1 VAHAVPEAF
10 HSASRLSL
18 GLTAYGYSWWL
29 REDGAMM
36 AMGHSGQRIFI
47 DTRAQLAVVQL
58 AAYPEPKY
66 LSANEPDR
74 DAGLNAFIM
83 ALRDAISASPA
94 AG

>member
-1 VAHAVPEAF
+1 MPEAF

-47 DTRAQLAVVQL
+47 DRRKALVVVQL
-58 AAYPEPKY
+58 AVYPEPRY
-66 LSANEPDR
+66 VSANEPDR
-74 DAGLNAFIM
+74 DAELNSVIAAI
-83 ALRDAISASPA
+83 RDAAP
-94 AG
+94 